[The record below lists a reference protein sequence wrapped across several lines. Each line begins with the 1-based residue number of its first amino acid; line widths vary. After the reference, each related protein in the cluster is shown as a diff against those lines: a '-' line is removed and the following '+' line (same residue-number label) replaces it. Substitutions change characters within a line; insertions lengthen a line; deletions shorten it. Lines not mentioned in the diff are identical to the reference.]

1 MEQTCRWIYRQYAA
15 WLIDVINDAQDEL
28 AIVDAVCNAAS
39 DASDETRQ
47 AALQWLLTQHHDE
60 ASMLVCDLRVES
72 MCFRVDCFRFCFF
85 IRSINLPF
93 ASFGLRS
100 DWFAS

>member
-1 MEQTCRWIYRQYAA
+1 M
-15 WLIDVINDAQDEL
+15 IDVIADVQDEL

-60 ASMLVCDLRVES
+60 VLMLVCDLSGEHV
-72 MCFRVDCFRFCFF
+72 FF
-85 IRSINLPF
+85 ELIVFIAFSFVQSTF
-93 ASFGLRS
+93 A
-100 DWFAS
+100 WFAYCFVS